1 MRLSEGTSFTPEKR
15 LQVLEF
21 PPPAT
26 QKALL
31 QFIGLVNY
39 FCDHIPS
46 MTEMIKPLREL
57 INQKKYKGSNKLD
70 WTEEGR
76 KAFDFCRAAV
86 SNCQELLQSYKLM
99 LPTMALVAICTW
111 SLMVKSGSLDSIVS
125 P

>member
-1 MRLSEGTSFTPEKR
+1 MKVTSYRVKVPEKR

-21 PPPAT
+21 PPPAI

-39 FCDHIPS
+39 FCDHVPQ
-46 MTEMIKPLREL
+46 MTEMAKPLREL
-57 INQKKYKGSNKLD
+57 INQKKYKGSNSLD

-86 SNCQELLQSYKLM
+86 SN
-99 LPTMALVAICTW
+99 
-111 SLMVKSGSLDSIVS
+111 
-125 P
+125 